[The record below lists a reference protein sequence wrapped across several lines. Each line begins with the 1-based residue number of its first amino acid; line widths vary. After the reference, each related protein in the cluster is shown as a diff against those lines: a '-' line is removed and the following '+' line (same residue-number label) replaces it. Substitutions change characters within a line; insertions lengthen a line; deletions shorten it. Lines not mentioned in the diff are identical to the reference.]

1 MLARLCFDNLLLI
14 DELLDDNPEK
24 KNMKSLQRESKEKLN
39 KNSFKCEKQE
49 KLS

>member
-24 KNMKSLQRESKEKLN
+24 KYEIATKRKKKKLN
-39 KNSFKCEKQE
+39 KNSFK
-49 KLS
+49 